1 MGPLLLTIVSIVL
14 IGYTVFGIVIYFMQS
29 SFLYYPVRE
38 IYYTPGDLG
47 LTFEKVVFKSS
58 DGLKLSGWYIPSKN
72 SEFTVLFCHGNGGN
86 MMHCLDSIKF
96 FNELGLNFF
105 IFDYRGYGSS
115 EGRPGEEGTYLDAG
129 AAYKWLT
136 EEKKVKPETIIVFG
150 WSLGGSIA
158 AKLASEVRVKALV
171 IESTFTSYVD
181 IGQKFYS
188 YMPVRWF
195 AEFNYNTIGYIRNV
209 RCPVMIIHSRNDE
222 IVPFEFGIELYK
234 AANEPKEFVEVFGS
248 HNESFLVSGEIYKK
262 AWVKWLE
269 FLGENKVQAGR
280 QQLH

>member
-1 MGPLLLTIVSIVL
+1 
-14 IGYTVFGIVIYFMQS
+14 
-29 SFLYYPVRE
+29 
-38 IYYTPGDLG
+38 
-47 LTFEKVVFKSS
+47 
-58 DGLKLSGWYIPSKN
+58 
-72 SEFTVLFCHGNGGN
+72 

-248 HNESFLVSGEIYKK
+248 HNESFVVSGEIFKK

>member
-58 DGLKLSGWYIPSKN
+58 DGLRLSGWYIPSKN

-115 EGRPGEEGTYLDAG
+115 EGRPCEEGTYLDAG

-171 IESTFTSYVD
+171 IESAFTSYVD

>member
-58 DGLKLSGWYIPSKN
+58 DGLRLSGWYIPSKN

-115 EGRPGEEGTYLDAG
+115 EGRPCEEGTYLDAG

-248 HNESFLVSGEIYKK
+248 HNESFVVSGEIYKK

>member
-248 HNESFLVSGEIYKK
+248 HNESFVVSGEIYKK